1 VFFSANPSSPLPVAP
16 CCPRKDSDRSAAL
29 HATEV
34 AELVVVV
41 ALELDVDGVLDVVV
55 VAGVVTVVEACVIV
69 VVLPDPPQPPTASP
83 RTIAPPAR
91 ILMTFISGKAHAHPS
106 SKGVP
111 VSQLAAMKPRITTHA
126 SRRLESLSP
135 HEIKQL
141 LEKHD
146 PFWLPQLV
154 VASAIVLDLAL
165 PDRITI
171 GPTWLLPSL
180 EALLLLGLVAWAP
193 RAGVRNPQVRR
204 QVAIA
209 LIALV
214 SFTNVVSLV
223 LLCHYLLKGGK
234 TNGHP
239 LILGGIVLWVTNVLL
254 FGLWYWQ
261 LDRGGPI
268 ERALSTDRFPDFLFP
283 QMQEKRYAPP
293 DWMPS
298 LVDYLYVSFTNATA
312 FSPTDTMPLTQNA
325 KWLMSIQALTAL
337 LTIGL
342 VLARAVNILS

>member
-1 VFFSANPSSPLPVAP
+1 MES
-16 CCPRKDSDRSAAL
+16 RSTQPGSRRRAAL
-29 HATEV
+29 DPHEIEV
-34 AELVVVV
+34 LLNKHHPFWGP
-41 ALELDVDGVLDVVV
+41 ALV
-55 VAGVVTVVEACVIV
+55 VAG
-69 VVLPDPPQPPTASP
+69 
-83 RTIAPPAR
+83 
-91 ILMTFISGKAHAHPS
+91 
-106 SKGVP
+106 
-111 VSQLAAMKPRITTHA
+111 
-126 SRRLESLSP
+126 
-135 HEIKQL
+135 
-141 LEKHD
+141 
-146 PFWLPQLV
+146 
-154 VASAIVLDLAL
+154 AIVLDLGL

-171 GPTWLLPSL
+171 GPIWLLPAF
-180 EALLLLGLVAWAP
+180 EGLLLLALVLWAP
-193 RAGVRNPQVRR
+193 RAGVRHAPIRR
-204 QVAIA
+204 KVSIA

-214 SFTNVVSLV
+214 SLTNVVSLV

-234 TNGHP
+234 ANGHP

-268 ERALSTDRFPDFLFP
+268 ERALSPDRLPDFLFP

-293 DWMPS
+293 DWRPG